1 MPYIDSDAPIE
12 IKVLDKFINREFM
25 CEILIREAESLF
37 IDKSDPDF
45 FVPPR
50 SPLSIAKGL
59 EIAKQ
64 KSKWLELN
72 EENVQKWL
80 LAELKGK

>member
-1 MPYIDSDAPIE
+1 MLERIVSR
-12 IKVLDKFINREFM
+12 FIQP
-25 CEILIREAESLF
+25 ILIKEAESLF
-37 IDKSDPDF
+37 IDRSDPDF

-72 EENVQKWL
+72 EKNVQEWL
-80 LAELKGK
+80 LVELKKK